1 VCCLGIIGHAD
12 EAGLSAIC
20 DTFQPVGVAKL
31 GRQIRCFQREGV
43 TEATMAGKVF
53 KTWLFQR
60 ALWNGNI
67 PDWTCMRTFFPH
79 FVTKT
84 KKRNDDSLLL
94 AVIEAYARGGITFA
108 PATNFA
114 PELLVNTS
122 HLGGPQLS
130 FGQRKDIAFGFGLAK
145 EMGRLD
151 IGQSV
156 VVKGQ
161 AVLAVEAI
169 EGTDECIRRAGQLC
183 PAGGFTV
190 VKVAKPQQDMR
201 FDVPTIGV
209 GTLEV
214 LAAAGAKVLAIESGK
229 TIVIDRNQ
237 VAAFAA
243 KHRISVVAVDEAS
256 LQDALHAA

>member
-1 VCCLGIIGHAD
+1 MRHY
-12 EAGLSAIC
+12 
-20 DTFQPVGVAKL
+20 
-31 GRQIRCFQREGV
+31 
-43 TEATMAGKVF
+43 
-53 KTWLFQR
+53 
-60 ALWNGNI
+60 
-67 PDWTCMRTFFPH
+67 PDWTCLRTFFPH
-79 FVTKT
+79 FVSQTKA
-84 KKRNDDSLLL
+84 RNDDTLLL

-108 PATNFA
+108 PATNYA

-130 FGQRKDIAFGFGLAK
+130 FGQRKDIAFGFALAK

-151 IGQSV
+151 VGQSV
-156 VVKGQ
+156 AVKGQ

-214 LAAAGAKVLAIESGK
+214 LAMAGAKVLAIESGK
-229 TIVIDRNQ
+229 TIVIDRDQ
-237 VAAFAA
+237 VATFAA

-256 LQDALHAA
+256 LQDVAGSAA